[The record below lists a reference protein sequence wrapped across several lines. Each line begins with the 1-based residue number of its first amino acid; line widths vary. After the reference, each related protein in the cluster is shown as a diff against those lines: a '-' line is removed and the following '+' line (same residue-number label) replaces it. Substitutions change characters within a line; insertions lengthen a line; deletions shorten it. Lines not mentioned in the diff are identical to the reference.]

1 MSASCARLRS
11 NTALFSVSVLL
22 GPRWPAIVEAAM
34 AQADDET
41 EETDGDNEGDAPDEP
56 APTFDDVI

>member
-1 MSASCARLRS
+1 
-11 NTALFSVSVLL
+11 
-22 GPRWPAIVEAAM
+22 M